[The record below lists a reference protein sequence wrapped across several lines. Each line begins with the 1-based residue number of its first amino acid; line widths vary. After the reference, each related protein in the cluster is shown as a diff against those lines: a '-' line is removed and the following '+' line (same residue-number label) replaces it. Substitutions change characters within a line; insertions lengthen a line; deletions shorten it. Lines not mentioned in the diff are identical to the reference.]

1 MTKETRVEL
10 IGQAHK
16 DAQELLLN
24 TRAGVSAEY
33 IARRDGTILTVNRER
48 VGVLPKK
55 LYQHPENAR
64 THGYKSDVAPQQKS
78 PKKSLK

>member
-1 MTKETRVEL
+1 MTKETRVKL

-55 LYQHPENAR
+55 LYQHPETSA
-64 THGYKSDVAPQQKS
+64 HGYKSDVTPPQKS